1 MEYGAVYYLIPR
13 VIVQSIKTPME
24 ALILT
29 ALVLALDPTVNR
41 ILGNVNNR

>member
-1 MEYGAVYYLIPR
+1 
-13 VIVQSIKTPME
+13 ME

-41 ILGNVNNR
+41 ILGNVNNRWTV